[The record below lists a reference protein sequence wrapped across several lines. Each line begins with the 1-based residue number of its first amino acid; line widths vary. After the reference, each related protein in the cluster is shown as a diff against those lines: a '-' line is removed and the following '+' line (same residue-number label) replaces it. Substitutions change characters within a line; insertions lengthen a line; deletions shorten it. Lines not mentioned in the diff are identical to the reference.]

1 MPYQRLQ
8 HHDPLKW
15 KKKFKMLF
23 QREKIID
30 FGLAHKT
37 QIDLRKLEFNPSQQ
51 VVKPLKQ
58 LGQEILANPKFW
70 ILYLTLAKPGSTQL
84 WNSLDDLTIYGVEN
98 SYDNRIMMA
107 EFLPEDQDQE
117 EVQADNFLLAKW
129 QEHIQNIATS
139 PDLKSMTSAKIL
151 ETVSQQKEPQPEQ
164 DQDMII
170 KEYMQEAGSPE
181 SESNQEPVVSSLAH
195 FADQ

>member
-1 MPYQRLQ
+1 M
-8 HHDPLKW
+8 
-15 KKKFKMLF
+15 
-23 QREKIID
+23 
-30 FGLAHKT
+30 
-37 QIDLRKLEFNPSQQ
+37 
-51 VVKPLKQ
+51 KPLKQ

-70 ILYLTLAKPGSTQL
+70 ILYLTLAKPGSAKL
-84 WNSLDDLTIYGVEN
+84 ENGLDDLAIYGVEN

-151 ETVSQQKEPQPEQ
+151 ETVS
-164 DQDMII
+164 
-170 KEYMQEAGSPE
+170 
-181 SESNQEPVVSSLAH
+181 
-195 FADQ
+195 